1 MQLIPQW
8 RSFWRR
14 WSTWLLGA
22 SSFLSAGMAFMP
34 TIQELIDPELYRQIM
49 LALAVSTFL
58 VIQIKQNSIPE
69 PKK

>member
-1 MQLIPQW
+1 MQLIPHW

-22 SSFLSAGMAFMP
+22 SSFLSAGVSFMP
-34 TIQELIDPELYRQIM
+34 TIQTHIDPELYRQIM
-49 LALAVSTFL
+49 LFLSISTFL
-58 VIQIKQNSIPE
+58 VLQIKQNSIPE